1 MVGSTVIVLADDA
14 SWSVSSHTYDSE
26 DVQSCGRGVLLIG
39 LGCRMMLLSN
49 HSTATAVA
57 TMMSA

>member
-39 LGCRMMLLSN
+39 LGCMMLLSN